1 MKRRRWL
8 TVTGIV
14 VVLLGLG
21 AYLGVSYIV
30 ADRFS
35 RIERIPV
42 DRAPH
47 VTAASYEDVTFATS
61 DGVRLSGWLFPAS
74 PDRAVILIHGRDQNR
89 SEWRERNERIASFLV
104 AAGYAVLMFDLR
116 GHGNS
121 QADPRVGE
129 RYTLGFLE
137 RHDVDAAVT
146 FLRGRGYA
154 DGRIAL
160 LGVSMGAASALGELT
175 LDPQVGPM
183 ILDSSFEDAGTELAE
198 ELPSQAG
205 VPGWIA
211 PGVLLVFRAVF
222 GVDTEAVRPIDI
234 VRAHPDRPFLF
245 IQCDQDDLINVHHG
259 RDLRGASAAPASDL
273 WVAAGCLH
281 ARASDD
287 HPDEYRTRVLAFL
300 AAQMR

>member
-1 MKRRRWL
+1 MWQRWS
-8 TVTGIV
+8 VVGAVV
-14 VVLLGLG
+14 VVLLAAA
-21 AYLGVSYIV
+21 AYLGVSYVV

-35 RIERIPV
+35 GIERLPV

-47 VTAASYEDVTFATS
+47 VSATSYEDVTLTTT
-61 DGVRLSGWLFPAS
+61 DGVRLSGWFFPAS
-74 PDRAVILIHGRDQNR
+74 RERAVILIHGRDQNR

-121 QADPRVGE
+121 AADPRVGE

-137 RHDVDAAVT
+137 RNDVDAGVA

-154 DGRIAL
+154 DARIAL

-175 LDPQVGPM
+175 LDPHIGP
-183 ILDSSFEDAGTELAE
+183 IVLDSSFEDAGVELAE
-198 ELPSQAG
+198 ELPAQAG
-205 VPGWIA
+205 VPGWVA
-211 PGVLLVFRAVF
+211 PGVLLVFRAVY

-234 VRAHPDRPFLF
+234 VRAHPERPFLF
-245 IQCDQDDLINVHHG
+245 IHCDQDDLINVHHA
-259 RDLRGASAAPASDL
+259 RDLRTASADAASALWIAP
-273 WVAAGCLH
+273 GCLH